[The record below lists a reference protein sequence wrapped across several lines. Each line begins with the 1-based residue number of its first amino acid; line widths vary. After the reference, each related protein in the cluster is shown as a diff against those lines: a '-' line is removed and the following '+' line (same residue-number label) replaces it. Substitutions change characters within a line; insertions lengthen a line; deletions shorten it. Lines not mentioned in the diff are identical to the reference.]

1 MVGPLFQSHRRFS
14 ALLMFDLF
22 DGQIQ
27 AQSYEASFA
36 EDITADLTNFVRL
49 HSDSKWTIYL
59 AIFPHLVIQLKALIL
74 YFSFVS

>member
-14 ALLMFDLF
+14 ALLMF

-36 EDITADLTNFVRL
+36 EDITAD
-49 HSDSKWTIYL
+49 
-59 AIFPHLVIQLKALIL
+59 QLRAPSQRFKMDDLFGDLPPPCNATKSLDPL
-74 YFSFVS
+74 LFFC